1 MDRSSFN
8 DIRRYPSRPQPPS
21 CSCNQPPPP
30 PLPSF
35 GHGCNNPIFAGKK
48 PLAYLE
54 DLAALHGEVLKWL
67 IGPDGEFSNNG
78 YKLFGKLSDVVHGE
92 YDEEIALEKF
102 SAFYRLVTGII
113 ENIKSKEEFQS
124 AQQAL
129 GLSESGDKN
138 E

>member
-21 CSCNQPPPP
+21 CSCHQPPPP

-78 YKLFGKLSDVVHGE
+78 YAPLNKDGKI
-92 YDEEIALEKF
+92 DEKYFSQIGIDTYEKDHLIKDSISYIKVNRFKEI
-102 SAFYRLVTGII
+102 
-113 ENIKSKEEFQS
+113 
-124 AQQAL
+124 
-129 GLSESGDKN
+129 
-138 E
+138 